1 MIPNIKRILYATDL
15 TKNSAYAFRYAVAS
29 AQKHDAQ
36 IHILHVIEKFPSQ
49 IEGRL
54 EMYFDAL
61 KLEKSWQEKRDE
73 QIKRI
78 HDRLKDFAK
87 RELQDNS
94 ETLKR
99 VASISVVEG
108 DPAAEI
114 LQRADELDCDLV
126 IVGTH
131 SRGLIGQAFLGSVAE
146 KVLHRITRP
155 VFIIPV
161 PTTHLGRR
169 CLRDHQE

>member
-1 MIPNIKRILYATDL
+1 
-15 TKNSAYAFRYAVAS
+15 
-29 AQKHDAQ
+29 
-36 IHILHVIEKFPSQ
+36 
-49 IEGRL
+49 
-54 EMYFDAL
+54 MYFDAL

-78 HDRLKDFAK
+78 HDRLKDFDK

-114 LQRADELDCDLV
+114 LQRTDELDCDLV

-155 VFIIPV
+155 VFPFE
-161 PTTHLGRR
+161 G
-169 CLRDHQE
+169 